1 MEKRRSVSSIFLLL
15 LALLQLTTPSS
26 GYSTRPANVKVA
38 VGEPAEFKCGVPEG
52 SSSLVFTFYSSHG
65 NYSITCPEGHVED
78 IPQALFGSCDVKN
91 GELLSVW
98 RLQGT
103 SYSDNGTKVEC
114 RQSENPEILIAIL
127 HVYDDGTN
135 FAVLIGCT
143 IGAFFGILL
152 VFGLSYTVMWRSER
166 LQRCFGGNGR
176 EEDLVTIVTNDQ
188 TEEKTEESVRRKNVE
203 D

>member
-1 MEKRRSVSSIFLLL
+1 MISVAAQNPGSFF
-15 LALLQLTTPSS
+15 ANS

-78 IPQALFGSCDVKN
+78 IPQVRSNKFTRSVNLVFPFVFITPHYSVSLCQALFGSCDVKN

-127 HVYDDGTN
+127 HVYG
-135 FAVLIGCT
+135 
-143 IGAFFGILL
+143 
-152 VFGLSYTVMWRSER
+152 
-166 LQRCFGGNGR
+166 
-176 EEDLVTIVTNDQ
+176 EET
-188 TEEKTEESVRRKNVE
+188 
-203 D
+203 